1 MASGKIRNFDLLSSY
16 SHFVPGPLK
25 LISLALFFIVGSA
38 LANVIYAIMLPFG
51 TSYSEMTMLVSYVV
65 MFIPP
70 MIYASFESRKSI
82 FSGEGRQVDSSH
94 FGGAGL
100 LLTALAVMAAT
111 VSLSFIMD
119 GVSAALLPQMPEYL
133 EELFRKM
140 TGGNLM
146 LNFLMVSILAPFF
159 EEWLCRGMI
168 LRGLLY
174 FKRPAARIGDTTG
187 NSRYG
192 IRPVWAITISALFFA
207 LIHLNPWQA
216 LPAFSLGCL
225 FGYVYYRTGSLKLT
239 MLMHLVNNTLAL
251 VIGNIDSLEDANNWL
266 DILPLWQYLTIAAI
280 CAAVLILVIR
290 MLKGIPLQTPQGN
303 CDENVITAGM

>member
-16 SHFVPGPLK
+16 SYFVPGPLK
-25 LISLALFFIVGSA
+25 LISLALFFMVGAA
-38 LANVIYAIMLPFG
+38 LANVIYAVMLPFG
-51 TSYSEMTMLVSYVV
+51 AACSEMTMLVSYVV

-70 MIYASFESRKSI
+70 MLYASLESRKGI
-82 FSGEGRQVDSSH
+82 FSDEGRLVDSAH

-100 LLTALAVMAAT
+100 LLTGLAVMAAT
-111 VSLSFIMD
+111 ISLSFIMD
-119 GVSAALLPQMPEYL
+119 GISAALLPQMPDYL

-140 TGGNLM
+140 TGGNLL

-174 FKRPAARIGDTTG
+174 FRRSRPLGGGTDG
-187 NSRYG
+187 GGGCG

-239 MLMHLVNNTLAL
+239 MLMHLTNNTMAL
-251 VIGNIDSLEDANNWL
+251 IIGNIDSLDGADNWTDVL
-266 DILPLWQYLTIAAI
+266 APGPYLAASAI
-280 CAAVLILVIR
+280 CAAVLLLVIR
-290 MLKGIPLQTPQGN
+290 MLRRIPLQSPQGN
-303 CDENVITAGM
+303 CDKISL